1 VADGDPP
8 AHCPIGQVFL
18 ARGMLGLVD
27 GPLGRALEAVIVD
40 RMTRMHS
47 SAPQSRRR
55 LVLSA
60 TLAAGSIAIASCG
73 SSGDSAPS
81 GPSTPV
87 ETSSTNA
94 APATTVSTTAATAAT
109 TVVAGSAWK
118 EEVAN
123 TCDAFNSG
131 REPIPDPDGT
141 APSIVR
147 FVEAIQAMT
156 ASVPKLEDIEVPPD
170 RRAAFDEILT
180 IFAAGADSLATA
192 GAAAERGDLVAAQ
205 AALTQARD
213 GWSRGSGLLALA
225 GARCG
230 EAEPAR
236 VETAAL
242 NVVVEL
248 GPHQLAAGF
257 GSMWVTQKL
266 GTGVVRID
274 PSTGEVLATIDIGD
288 SPFKLQPAD
297 GRMWVRAIEAYVAID
312 PATNTVVATL
322 PKADVGP
329 AANRSWA
336 VDGAM
341 WICDG
346 QRLHRYD
353 PTTVHPVAVVELG
366 IDCGQVYAAD
376 DLVVAWTY
384 NEDEGESGASAA
396 VFIDPATNERLASV
410 NLPVDVGVPVVLDG
424 KVFFAG
430 WGGSTAVVIDRAT
443 WGAAATPDLGR
454 PTSGSILATDG
465 ERIFVPTHFAA
476 GPQDVLVVDGATFTV
491 TDTIE
496 SLGNNSV
503 AVVDGALWTADG
515 HFDVVQRRDL

>member
-1 VADGDPP
+1 
-8 AHCPIGQVFL
+8 
-18 ARGMLGLVD
+18 MLGLV
-27 GPLGRALEAVIVD
+27 GRPLGRALGAVIVD
-40 RMTRMHS
+40 RMTHMHS

-60 TLAAGSIAIASCG
+60 TLTAGSIAIAACG
-73 SSGDSAPS
+73 SSGDAGPSAASGPTAAPS
-81 GPSTPV
+81 T
-87 ETSSTNA
+87 TA
-94 APATTVSTTAATAAT
+94 APATTAATTTPTTAATTA
-109 TVVAGSAWK
+109 VAGYAWK
-118 EEVAN
+118 DEVAAA
-123 TCDAFNSG
+123 CDAFIAG
-131 REPIPDPDGT
+131 LGPIPDPDGT
-141 APSIVR
+141 APSILG
-147 FVEAIQAMT
+147 FVAAIQEMT
-156 ASVPKLEDIEVPPD
+156 AAVPKFEDIEVPPD
-170 RRAAFDEILT
+170 RRAAFDEVLT
-180 IFAAGADSLATA
+180 IVAAGRESLAAA

-205 AALTQARD
+205 AALTQTRD
-213 GWSRGSGLLALA
+213 GWRRGSGLLALA

-242 NVVVEL
+242 NLVVEL
-248 GPHQLAAGF
+248 GPWQLAAGF
-257 GSMWVTQKL
+257 GSMWVTQMD

-274 PSTGEVLATIDIGD
+274 PRTGEVLATIDIGD

-297 GRMWVRAIEAYVAID
+297 GRMWVRASEAYVAID

-353 PTTVHPVAVVELG
+353 PTTVRPVAVVELG
-366 IDCGQVYAAD
+366 IDCGQVFATD

-384 NEDEGESGASAA
+384 NEDEGESGTSAA
-396 VFIDPATNERLASV
+396 AFIDPATNQRFATV

-424 KVFFAG
+424 AVFFAG
-430 WGGSTAVVIDRAT
+430 YAGSTAVVIDRAT
-443 WGAAATPDLGR
+443 WTSTATPDLGR
-454 PTSGSILATDG
+454 PTGGSLLATDG
-465 ERIFVPTHFAA
+465 DRIFVPTHHT
-476 GPQDVLVVDGATFTV
+476 GPQDVLVVDAATFAV

-503 AVVDGALWTADG
+503 AVLDGALWTADA
-515 HFDVVQRRDL
+515 HFDVVQRHDI